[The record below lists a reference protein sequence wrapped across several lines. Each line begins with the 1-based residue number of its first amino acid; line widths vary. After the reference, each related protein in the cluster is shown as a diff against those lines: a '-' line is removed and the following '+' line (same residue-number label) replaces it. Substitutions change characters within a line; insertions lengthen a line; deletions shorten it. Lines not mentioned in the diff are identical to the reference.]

1 MKFDFIFIS
10 PLSPAINSV
19 IFFISII
26 LLLSESSV
34 VFILIVSFEFLL
46 FIIILVLI
54 ILTLF
59 SLIDKFSAF
68 LHFFEKFSIIFSIVG
83 NSFLILFPSKLLS
96 LSLLLSNISES

>member
-54 ILTLF
+54 IL
-59 SLIDKFSAF
+59 IDKFFAF

-83 NSFLILFPSKLLS
+83 NSFLILALFPSKILS
-96 LSLLLSNISES
+96 LSLLLSNISESEYS